1 VLPDSHYSPKISSDK
16 DEIIDEY
23 GADVDAA
30 GKVNSVSLGGQLAL
44 ETGSSLVYTCQVKM
58 AGDAPTATEY
68 DLVYTNYLQFLP
80 DAYRVIPMNL
90 QADINLKTINHVN
103 LMSTPEERGERVT
116 LLGVDHS
123 SMDVTDVINN
133 VGGYAESVKNER
145 VCVIY
150 PDKVTRVL
158 SDGNSYTLTAPY
170 ICAALAGWK
179 SGQPVSQPYTHAEI
193 TCFDKLVGIDM
204 RRTEKNKLAEKG
216 VMVLEQE
223 GGQGTPIAV
232 RHGLTTDMSNL
243 QSKEASVVE
252 IGDYAAKFY
261 RSGLKQYVGTH
272 NVTTDLITK
281 VKGSTNTLT
290 NVLIKK
296 DIALVGS
303 KILQLYQDADNPD
316 TLILKISLKVPY
328 PCNTIE
334 ITLYLD

>member
-1 VLPDSHYSPKISSDK
+1 
-16 DEIIDEY
+16 
-23 GADVDAA
+23 
-30 GKVNSVSLGGQLAL
+30 
-44 ETGSSLVYTCQVKM
+44 
-58 AGDAPTATEY
+58 
-68 DLVYTNYLQFLP
+68 
-80 DAYRVIPMNL
+80 
-90 QADINLKTINHVN
+90 
-103 LMSTPEERGERVT
+103 
-116 LLGVDHS
+116 
-123 SMDVTDVINN
+123 
-133 VGGYAESVKNER
+133 
-145 VCVIY
+145 
-150 PDKVTRVL
+150 
-158 SDGNSYTLTAPY
+158 
-170 ICAALAGWK
+170 
-179 SGQPVSQPYTHAEI
+179 
-193 TCFDKLVGIDM
+193 M